1 MADPQQ
7 HDTIE
12 QPTRDQII
20 AMMRGGLA
28 HAMQRAAANY
38 ATPICWIAA
47 VQGRPV
53 ILANGSA
60 FMLDC
65 GDGPFVVTARH
76 VYQGYLRDRQ
86 THPDAV
92 CLLGETKFEPEAA
105 LIAED
110 KAYDVATFKI
120 AIDQVAELKRYGKV
134 ALTGSQTSWPPA
146 PPQMGRGVFFVGF
159 PGDGRTLK
167 PYCGGGNV
175 EVDWL
180 GYTALAVADGV
191 SDANITLIFDHD
203 RNVDIGLRPS
213 APPQSALGGCSGAP
227 LLIFIERSRVFSWV
241 LGGII
246 YEAGDTILK
255 AARADC
261 LNPDGTINRHPDPNA
276 YR

>member
-7 HDTIE
+7 PGIVA

-28 HAMQRAAANY
+28 HAMQQAAANY
-38 ATPICWIAA
+38 VTPICWIAA
-47 VQGRPV
+47 VEGRPV
-53 ILANGSA
+53 ILASGSA

-76 VYQGYLRDRQ
+76 VYQGYLKDRQ
-86 THPDAV
+86 AHPDAV
-92 CLLGETKFEPEAA
+92 CLLGETRFDPAIA
-105 LIAED
+105 LIAQD
-110 KAYDVATFKI
+110 KAYDVATFQI
-120 AIDQVAELKRYGKV
+120 SPSQVAELKRYGKV
-134 ALTGSQTSWPPA
+134 PLTGSQTSWPPA
-146 PPQMGRGVFFVGF
+146 PPQLGRGVFFIGF
-159 PGDGRTLK
+159 PGDGRTLR
-167 PYCGGGNV
+167 PYRGGGNV
-175 EVDWL
+175 EIDWL

-203 RNVDIGLRPS
+203 RNADIGLRPS
-213 APPQSALGGCSGAP
+213 APPEWALGGCSGAP
-227 LLIFIERSRVFSWV
+227 LLVFIDRAGVFSWT

-255 AARADC
+255 VARADC
-261 LNPDGTINRHPDPNA
+261 LNRDGTINPHPDSNA